1 MTTLS
6 FANTVFT
13 GGTVSFNILAPTD
26 IGSFDLVL
34 TYDPLEIL
42 WGTDDITITGPGSS
56 WGIIP
61 NFGFAG
67 RILVAGFMTNEVP
80 VAAGGILLN
89 ITLKLTSPGDTLVA
103 LGISGGYNEVD
114 AAIPLAQITLAN
126 TNTAP
131 VLALIAPIS
140 YTDTSA
146 NDSFAIHAGKASA
159 IDGQGDTIVYGLT
172 GGTVNA
178 GIATQTG
185 AYGILSLNTS
195 TGDYSFVPNDA
206 AIEAQSTNVS
216 ENFEISASDGSLI
229 RTMPLVV
236 NVAGVAEA
244 ARAAVSVVA
253 YSWKAHT
260 LLDGVSIS
268 VGAAGPIATTD
279 IDGEA
284 SLTGFPATGLSLSV
298 ARDVPAAEATLTHS
312 AVNLQDAIAI
322 LKMIVGLDVNG
333 AGQPLSPYQALAADF
348 DGDGTVGLTDAIGVL
363 KHVVG
368 LNAPQPAWHF
378 LNELDASVPTKR
390 TLNPGSPQVAIDVN
404 LSGTSPVQVGLV
416 GYLTG
421 DVDGNYA
428 GLVGALDLDTSQ
440 PSYFQNLTTATGL
453 SLSQFGL

>member
-6 FANTVFT
+6 FATTVFT

-56 WGIIP
+56 WSIIP

-67 RILVAGFMTNEVP
+67 RILVAGFMTNEVA

-89 ITLKLTSPGDTLVA
+89 IILKLTSPGDTLVA

-114 AAIPLAQITLAN
+114 AAISPTQITLVN

-131 VLALIAPIS
+131 VLAVIAPIS

-146 NDSFAIHAGKASA
+146 NDSFATHTGKASA

-172 GGTVNA
+172 GGTANA

-260 LLDGVSIS
+260 LLDGVSVS
-268 VGAAGPIATTD
+268 GAGQTVSTGSNGTAALVDMTDAAPI
-279 IDGEA
+279 
-284 SLTGFPATGLSLSV
+284 LSV
-298 ARDVPAAEATLTHS
+298 SRAVPANEVTLTNG

-333 AGQPLSPYQALAADF
+333 AGKPLSPYQSLAADF
-348 DGDGTVGLTDAIGVL
+348 DGNGTVGLTDAIGVL

-368 LNAPQPAWHF
+368 LQAPQPAWHF
-378 LNELDASVPTKR
+378 VNELDASVPTKP

-404 LSGTSPVQVGLV
+404 LSGTSPVHIGLV

-421 DVDGNYA
+421 DVDGSYA
-428 GLVGALDLDTSQ
+428 GLIGALDLDTSQ